1 MGAAK
6 AAARQHADFPPL
18 KMLAQHPDQWRR

>member
-18 KMLAQHPDQWRR
+18 KMLAQLPDQ